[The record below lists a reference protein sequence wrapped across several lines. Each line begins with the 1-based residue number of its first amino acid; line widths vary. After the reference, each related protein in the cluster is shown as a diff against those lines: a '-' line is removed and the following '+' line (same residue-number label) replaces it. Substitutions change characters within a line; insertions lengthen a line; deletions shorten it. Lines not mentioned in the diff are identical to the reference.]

1 MFERMPQSQGEP
13 EFLKHFITHAKIRA
27 SGWNPRNA
35 KELRE
40 YLRIQ
45 RMSDEEVERGFT
57 EFMRKVQFNTP

>member
-1 MFERMPQSQGEP
+1 MFEP

-27 SGWNPRNA
+27 AGWNPLNP

-45 RMSDEEVERGFT
+45 RMSSEEVEKHFAL
-57 EFMRKVQFNTP
+57 FMRKLQLTTK